1 MEGLDAMS
9 MRDSWI
15 WPLSLFTA
23 SPNARAMANRR
34 SSVGTHRNSRIGNV
48 AEVCTMAW
56 NVFSVVSMTYPPAA
70 GAPPACPGPAFT

>member
-1 MEGLDAMS
+1 MS

-70 GAPPACPGPAFT
+70 GAPPACPGSAFT

>member
-1 MEGLDAMS
+1 
-9 MRDSWI
+9 
-15 WPLSLFTA
+15 
-23 SPNARAMANRR
+23 MANRR

-70 GAPPACPGPAFT
+70 GAPPACPGSTFT